1 MRYGIPMTRREWLA
15 ALSIFPILNSF
26 DLVKVTFRVDG
37 VLIVRW
43 EPRALAEARMRA
55 VSDFIAGMGS
65 ARLK

>member
-1 MRYGIPMTRREWLA
+1 MVIPMTRREWLA
-15 ALSIFPILNSF
+15 ALSILPVVRSL

-37 VLIVRW
+37 VLISRW